1 MHPDIAIVLLDLAMP
16 VKGGWDTFERLAA
29 SNPRLPVIIITAQSD
44 QNSVAL
50 RAGVAALIEKPLDM
64 PALLAPMQGV
74 FAESSER
81 RLARL
86 TRSSV
91 RSRQERPRNPENSQR
106 FRS

>member
-50 RAGVAALIEKPLDM
+50 RAGIVALIEKPLDM

>member
-16 VKGGWDTFERLAA
+16 VKGGWDTFERL
-29 SNPRLPVIIITAQSD
+29 PVIIITQSD

-50 RAGVAALIEKPLDM
+50 RAGIVALIEKPLDM

>member
-50 RAGVAALIEKPLDM
+50 RAGIVALIEKPLDM

-74 FAESSER
+74 FAE
-81 RLARL
+81 
-86 TRSSV
+86 V
-91 RSRQERPRNPENSQR
+91 
-106 FRS
+106 F